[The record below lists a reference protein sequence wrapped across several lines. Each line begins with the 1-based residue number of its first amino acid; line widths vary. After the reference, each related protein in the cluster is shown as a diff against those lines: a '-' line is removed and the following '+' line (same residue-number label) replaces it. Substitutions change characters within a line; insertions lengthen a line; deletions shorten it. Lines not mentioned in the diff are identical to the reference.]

1 VSCRPALLLLAL
13 VVAAPA
19 AGQDA
24 GRVPANGTE
33 AFRFGL
39 HLQNLRPISRP
50 AEALDNP
57 RHTMIVFVGSPAVNN
72 FAEPG
77 RLRAYLKD
85 GGAVLVASDQPA
97 GRFGPGA
104 GGAGDWADQFGIR
117 ITGTRLTADVAHSYH
132 KQTGQPFVKPRADV
146 AAGGASPHDLFTGVE
161 EAGPNAVA
169 TDRPS
174 EMSVQAPAGW
184 AVENL
189 AGYPDGTRHQLD
201 GLPVDPSL
209 NNFALS
215 LQPEGRG
222 WDADGRLLVVAN
234 RAVFTN
240 GMMGVVRDPAAPG
253 QFTLDNGN
261 WGFATRTIQWLKGG
275 AGEPRTAC
283 LFIQDGRVIDRFA
296 VELPGT
302 PQPPMPNIPPD
313 VIANWV
319 LNHANG
325 IIDEKQ
331 QEDVFNQTLLRKFG
345 LPRMLRAFL
354 ILATLA
360 LALVGLR
367 WLIRGRRKAEPTA
380 VLTPFAR
387 DNLLPKGGV
396 LRQRT
401 AAQIEVGNL
410 YEAARRRVR
419 ERFDVLGGRPG
430 ASGQMPP
437 VLTANDLPDGPLLYQ
452 SVRWLWAL
460 GYGETPLAVPPTDW
474 DRTNMMLERVTARAA
489 RGDWSFG
496 QDAN

>member
-1 VSCRPALLLLAL
+1 L

-19 AGQDA
+19 AGQVP
-24 GRVPANGTE
+24 GRVPASGTE

-39 HLQNLRPISRP
+39 HLQKLRPISGP
-50 AEALDNP
+50 AEALINP
-57 RHTMIVFVGSPAVNN
+57 RHTMIVFVGDPNLNQLVTGAA
-72 FAEPG
+72 F
-77 RLRAYLKD
+77 RDYLQA
-85 GGAVLVASDQPA
+85 GGAVLVASHENA
-97 GRFGPGA
+97 GTPFAAGA
-104 GGAGDWADQFGIR
+104 ARADDWATGLGIW
-117 ITGTRLTADVAHSYH
+117 ISGTRLAADPEHCYDS
-132 KQTGQPFVKPRADV
+132 QPDRPFARPK
-146 AAGGASPHDLFTGVE
+146 AGGVASPSPFDLFKGVE
-161 EAGPNAVA
+161 ESGPNAVA

-174 EMSVQAPAGW
+174 EMSVDVRPGW
-184 AVENL
+184 RVNNL
-189 AGYPDGTRHQLD
+189 AGYPAGARRLFGDRERVE
-201 GLPVDPSL
+201 PRL
-209 NNFALS
+209 NHFALS
-215 LQPEGRG
+215 IRPEGRG
-222 WDADGRLLVVAN
+222 WDSGGRMIVLADRD
-234 RAVFTN
+234 VFSN
-240 GMMGVVRDPAAPG
+240 GLMGFVKDPNAPDG
-253 QFTLDNGN
+253 YRFDNGN

-275 AGEPRTAC
+275 AEEPRTAC

-302 PQPPMPNIPPD
+302 PAPPMPNIPPD

-331 QEDVFNQTLLRKFG
+331 QQDVFNQTLLRNFG
-345 LPRMLRAFL
+345 LPRVLRAFL

-460 GYGETPLAVPPTDW
+460 GYGETPLAVPPADW

-496 QDAN
+496 QDAD